1 MYMIHGGTNF
11 ALTAGANPQVQNNN
25 TDYSAQ
31 ITSYD
36 YNSPINEQGAV
47 TPKYLA
53 LK

>member
-11 ALTAGANPQVQNNN
+11 GLTAGANKNSK
-25 TDYSAQ
+25 TKKSDYFAHV
-31 ITSYD
+31 TSYD
-36 YNSPINEQGAV
+36 YDSPINEQGAV

>member
-11 ALTAGANPQVQNNN
+11 ALTAGANPQVEKYN

-36 YNSPINEQGAV
+36 YNAPIN
-47 TPKYLA
+47 
-53 LK
+53 